1 METIIVL
8 GFLAILVF
16 AFAGGMKE
24 QLLKSTEA
32 DQRELDGHRKK
43 AMMAEAATMAA
54 DIIKQEFS
62 NELSEVRFKA
72 AVESAVEERLRA
84 AGVVGATVNPA
95 AARPARPARP
105 AQAEAS
111 WRAQAAGMNL
121 HPQSSDENEVEQ
133 QAYQPAEYSREQDF
147 PQARPM

>member
-54 DIIKQEFS
+54 DIIKKEFS
-62 NELSEVRFKA
+62 NELSEVRFKT
-72 AVESAVEERLRA
+72 AVETAVEERLRA
-84 AGVVGATVNPA
+84 AGVVGATA
-95 AARPARPARP
+95 KTEAARP

-111 WRAQAAGMNL
+111 WRAQAAGMKVQS
-121 HPQSSDENEVEQ
+121 QSSDEIEEEQ
-133 QAYQPAEYSREQDF
+133 QAYQPVEYSREQDF
-147 PQARPM
+147 PQPRPM

>member
-16 AFAGGMKE
+16 AFAGGMRE

-43 AMMAEAATMAA
+43 AMMEEAATMAA
-54 DIIKQEFS
+54 NIIKQEFS
-62 NELSEVRFKA
+62 HELSEVRFKA
-72 AVESAVEERLRA
+72 AVETAVEERLRA
-84 AGVVGATVNPA
+84 AGGVGETANPA
-95 AARPARPARP
+95 AAAARPARP

-121 HPQSSDENEVEQ
+121 HPQSSNENGDEQ
-133 QAYQPAEYSREQDF
+133 LAYQPAEYSREQDF
-147 PQARPM
+147 PQPRPM

>member
-84 AGVVGATVNPA
+84 AGVVGATA
-95 AARPARPARP
+95 KTEAARPARP

-111 WRAQAAGMNL
+111 WRAQAAGMKVQS
-121 HPQSSDENEVEQ
+121 QSSDEIEEEQ